1 MFQGNKLSLV
11 ILRLATAVIWGFPRA
26 AYHKVFYLVPAIKVV
41 IEMKDVTEIHQ
52 EICYALTSLN
62 FSPQTDNDRYTDLVS
77 WDFL

>member
-1 MFQGNKLSLV
+1 
-11 ILRLATAVIWGFPRA
+11 
-26 AYHKVFYLVPAIKVV
+26 
-41 IEMKDVTEIHQ
+41 MKDVTEIHQ